1 MTTRD
6 PIALLQRFGRQLL
19 VEGVSAERQAGLARW
34 CVALATDGSDSARLA
49 AEVAMQYCVG
59 AGVGRVCLADAALD
73 GLDPRGLDAS
83 VELVGAEAATSA
95 AAVARPP
102 AAHLY
107 FATRRYGASVD
118 LLLVDDDAGWDVGAS
133 HDAVVAT
140 VVVEL
145 GDPEEGD
152 AEAGPEDAPSVGTL
166 AARLLV
172 SHLLG
177 LEPLPA
183 VLHLRWPDGDADP
196 EVHER
201 APSESGAEVADL
213 AEGSAP
219 PGLLAELRRTPAALD
234 AILDHARKEY
244 PNEACGFVVRDSD
257 GSLRAVP
264 TRNLQDR
271 YHAIDPESY
280 PRTSRTAFK
289 LDERVIL
296 REDEAGHPLQ
306 VIFHTHC
313 EAGAYFSAE
322 DARAAAP
329 GGEPI
334 FPDAGHLVLSVMG
347 GEVRALA
354 LFRFDAASGRFV
366 PELGGGPLQA

>member
-6 PIALLQRFGRQLL
+6 PIALLERYGRQLL
-19 VEGVSAERQAGLARW
+19 VEGVEPARQASLGAWCLAVATDGSEVARLAADVALRYAVGAGIRRYCLADAGLADCTPEDLDPAVERIGMAEAAAAGLAR
-34 CVALATDGSDSARLA
+34 
-49 AEVAMQYCVG
+49 
-59 AGVGRVCLADAALD
+59 
-73 GLDPRGLDAS
+73 
-83 VELVGAEAATSA
+83 
-95 AAVARPP
+95 PP
-102 AAHLY
+102 VAHLY
-107 FATRRYGASVD
+107 FARRRYGASVD
-118 LLLVDDDAGWDVGAS
+118 LLLTEHDEGWEQGAG
-133 HDAVVAT
+133 HDAVVST
-140 VVVEL
+140 VVLEL
-145 GDPEEGD
+145 GDPQDG
-152 AEAGPEDAPSVGTL
+152 AEAGPEDAPGLGTL

-172 SHLLG
+172 CHLLG

-183 VLHLRWPDGDADP
+183 VLHLRWPDDDADP
-196 EVHER
+196 EVHVR

-213 AEGSAP
+213 ADGAAP
-219 PGLLAELRRTPAALD
+219 PGLLAELQRTPAALD
-234 AILDHARKEY
+234 VILAHASAEY
-244 PNEACGFVVRDSD
+244 PNEACGFVVRDAD
-257 GSLRAVP
+257 GGLRAVP

-271 YHAIDPESY
+271 YHAIDPETY

-289 LDERVIL
+289 LDERVIV
-296 REDEAGHPLQ
+296 REEDAGHPLQ
-306 VIFHTHC
+306 IIFHTHC

-366 PELGGGPLQA
+366 PELGGGPLPR